1 MPLSLLPVTSRASP
15 RSLLARSGN
24 KETKGSSDFA
34 AGMAL
39 SPTGISFSLADWDCS
54 RALDALLAEEDGGES
69 VVPLLQ
75 QETGTGEISTSASSC
90 GDSPRDSPTSDV
102 GSTQSVDSGFST
114 APGLVKP
121 EEDQL
126 LAGLFVENISDFDFL
141 ACGLPS
147 SSGSFSL
154 SPLAAATVPAPLTG
168 TLGNDSSPQSLDS
181 VPPIRPTNRR
191 NSMFGSD
198 FDLDSPSPP
207 SDSASRTISKN
218 NGPHASMDKSRKN
231 AEAARQNR
239 LKKKKYM
246 EELEQDRS
254 RFRADNVVLKTRCT
268 ELQNRNRKLETEVA
282 YLRSVLANQS
292 TLSTLIKNIPGI
304 PGVNLT
310 SSFSRKRPGE
320 PAVNSASTSSSSSST
335 LLPPTKRSKGGSNGS
350 GLQQHSGGICLHVS
364 KESVSLE
371 FCAQCSLKSAQL

>member
-1 MPLSLLPVTSRASP
+1 
-15 RSLLARSGN
+15 
-24 KETKGSSDFA
+24 
-34 AGMAL
+34 MAL
-39 SPTGISFSLADWDCS
+39 SPTGIYSSLADWDCS
-54 RALDALLAEEDGGES
+54 RALDALLAEEDGGVS

-75 QETGTGEISTSASSC
+75 VTGTCEISTSASSC
-90 GDSPRDSPTSDV
+90 GDSPLDSPTSDE
-102 GSTQSVDSGFST
+102 GSTQSIDSGFST

-126 LAGLFVENISDFDFL
+126 LAGLFIGENISDFDFL
-141 ACGLPS
+141 ACGQPT

-154 SPLAAATVPAPLTG
+154 SPLAAATVPAPLTVG
-168 TLGNDSSPQSLDS
+168 TLDNDSSPLSLDS
-181 VPPIRPTNRR
+181 VPQIRPTNRR
-191 NSMFGSD
+191 NSMFSSD

-207 SDSASRTISKN
+207 ANSASRAISKN
-218 NGPHASMDKSRKN
+218 NGPLVSMDKSRKN

-254 RFRADNVVLKTRCT
+254 RLRADNVVLKTRCT

-320 PAVNSASTSSSSSST
+320 SAVDSASTSSSSST
-335 LLPPTKRSKGGSNGS
+335 LLPPTKRSRGGSNAIGS
-350 GLQQHSGGICLHVS
+350 HSGGICLHVS

-371 FCAQCSLKSAQL
+371 FCAQCSLKSGQV